1 MYLLVNIQTK
11 ENKTDDMG
19 GNYWSPAIICSSV
32 LLVLENYM
40 GHKLSI
46 MAKKWKKYIP

>member
-11 ENKTDDMG
+11 DNKTDDMG

-46 MAKKWKKYIP
+46 MAKK

>member
-1 MYLLVNIQTK
+1 MYLLVNIRTK
-11 ENKTDDMG
+11 DNKTDVMG

-32 LLVLENYM
+32 LLLLENYM

-46 MAKKWKKYIP
+46 MAKKW